1 MRPSQLIQSKR
12 REILAISQQFSLN
25 NVRVFGSIAK
35 GLDTEASDV
44 DLLVEPTD
52 KTTLWDLCGLQMALE
67 ELLGVKVDVLT
78 PRSLPET
85 FRMQLECEAK
95 PL

>member
-12 REILAISQQFSLN
+12 REILAISQQFFLS

-52 KTTLWDLCGLQMALE
+52 KTTLLDLCGLQMALE

-85 FRMQLECEAK
+85 FRMQVEREAK